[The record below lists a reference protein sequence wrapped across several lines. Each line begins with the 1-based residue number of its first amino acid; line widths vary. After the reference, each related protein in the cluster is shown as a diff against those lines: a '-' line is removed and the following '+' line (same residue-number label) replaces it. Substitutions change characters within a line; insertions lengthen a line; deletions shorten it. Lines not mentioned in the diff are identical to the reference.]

1 MLISQFWYMHIVC
14 KKLTLG
20 EAIQVLYSIFTYT
33 LDFKSKTILKQKAF
47 FFFKEKLLW

>member
-33 LDFKSKTILKQKAF
+33 YTLDFKSKTILKQKAF
-47 FFFKEKLLW
+47 FFF